1 MSHGPVIVLSGP
13 QDPRAHEGIPVQ
25 PRRGD
30 LDVPCPTCHGRGQ
43 YNVELHP
50 HGRSKREVCAD
61 CRGDGWIE
69 TTGDATAV
77 SDIVM
82 VDGHPQWVTRYV
94 AIDNS
99 HLSPTA
105 VRHFGDGSAVSSTG
119 EDSSQNR
126 PG

>member
-25 PRRGD
+25 ARRGD
-30 LDVPCPTCHGRGQ
+30 LDLPCPTCQGRGQ

-69 TTGDATAV
+69 TSGDATAV
-77 SDIVM
+77 PDIVL
-82 VDGHPQWVTRYV
+82 VNGQPQWVTRYV
-94 AIDNS
+94 PIDNS
-99 HLSPTA
+99 HLSPNA
-105 VRHFGDGSAVSSTG
+105 VRVDGGSDTTA
-119 EDSSQNR
+119 EDAPRSGSR
-126 PG
+126 